1 MLVTLDLSEGT
12 IYSVRYLTVKPSWD
26 RDRNGWYNQDWND
39 MMAWCVA
46 TYGPSPDDGVWTPGA
61 RWYANNAKFWF
72 LNESDLALF
81 VLKWK

>member
-26 RDRNGWYNQDWND
+26 RERDGWYNQDWND

-72 LNESDLALF
+72 LNELDLALF

>member
-12 IYSVRYLTVKPSWD
+12 IYIVRYLTVKPSWD